1 MFRPRR
7 PERRH
12 LAGSRRPRHA
22 PGAAHLR
29 APDPAEAAPDD
40 AVEEPRVERHRLAFA
55 MASTFAAL
63 PILVVDNLPVAA
75 DDGGATE
82 QAVLIETTG
91 PDALVELPAS
101 TTVAPTTTEATTTSA
116 APTTTEATTTSAAP
130 TTTVPPT
137 TAPPPPP
144 TTAAPPPPPPTTAA
158 PEPEVAIASESGQAT
173 WYRQPPRYAPGGCAH
188 KTLPFG
194 TQVTVTAHHNG
205 ATATCTVNDRGPFGP
220 GRIIDL
226 DDDVYVHLAPLSSG
240 VIDVTITW

>member
-1 MFRPRR
+1 
-7 PERRH
+7 
-12 LAGSRRPRHA
+12 
-22 PGAAHLR
+22 
-29 APDPAEAAPDD
+29 
-40 AVEEPRVERHRLAFA
+40 

-91 PDALVELPAS
+91 PEAPVELPAP
-101 TTVAPTTTEATTTSA
+101 TTAAPTTTEATTTSA

-130 TTTVPPT
+130 TTTMPPT
-137 TAPPPPP
+137 TVAPA
-144 TTAAPPPPPPTTAA
+144 TTAAPTTAPPPPPTTAA
-158 PEPEVAIASESGQAT
+158 PEPEVATASESGQAT
-173 WYRQPPRYAPGGCAH
+173 WYRQPSRYAPGGCAH

-205 ATATCTVNDRGPFGP
+205 ATATCTVNDRGPFGA

-226 DDDVYVHLAPLSSG
+226 DDDVFVQLAPLSSG

>member
-1 MFRPRR
+1 V
-7 PERRH
+7 
-12 LAGSRRPRHA
+12 

-29 APDPAEAAPDD
+29 TPDRAADATGD

-91 PDALVELPAS
+91 PDAPVELPAS

-116 APTTTEATTTSAAP
+116 APTTTEATTTTLAP

-144 TTAAPPPPPPTTAA
+144 TTAAPTTAPPPPPTTAA
-158 PEPEVAIASESGQAT
+158 PEPEVATASESGQAT

-194 TQVTVTAHHNG
+194 TQVTITAHHNG

-226 DDDVYVHLAPLSSG
+226 DDDVFVQLAPLSTG

>member
-1 MFRPRR
+1 
-7 PERRH
+7 
-12 LAGSRRPRHA
+12 
-22 PGAAHLR
+22 
-29 APDPAEAAPDD
+29 
-40 AVEEPRVERHRLAFA
+40 

-75 DDGGATE
+75 DDGDATE

-91 PDALVELPAS
+91 PEAPVELPAS
-101 TTVAPTTTEATTTSA
+101 TVVAPTTTEATTTTA

-130 TTTVPPT
+130 ITTEAPTTTV
-137 TAPPPPP
+137 APA
-144 TTAAPPPPPPTTAA
+144 TTAAPTTAPPPPPTTAA
-158 PEPEVAIASESGQAT
+158 PEPEVATASESGQAT

-226 DDDVYVHLAPLSSG
+226 DDDVFVQLAPLSTG